1 MSTNEPSTPQPPQ
14 PPQTPESPQYAD
26 RVFRSVGGVMGGVL
40 LLALAAW
47 LGIDALVSGTG
58 RTRLLSVSALVCAVP
73 LIVAFTVRP
82 AVYAG
87 DDRLK
92 VRNPFRTITLP
103 WGAVETVR
111 AHFSSEVLTKDGTKF
126 QLWAVPVSIR
136 ARNRANRQ
144 AAKAGANDVVSVAS
158 AGDKPHRA
166 PADQSIDDLRELAE
180 RNGGRESAQGDAQV
194 KWAYEII
201 APAVVG
207 ALALLVLAL
216 V

>member
-1 MSTNEPSTPQPPQ
+1 MSANEPST
-14 PPQTPESPQYAD
+14 TPQYAD

-47 LGIDALVSGTG
+47 LGIDALVNGSG
-58 RTRLLSVSALVCAVP
+58 RTRLLSVAALLCVVP
-73 LIVAFTVRP
+73 LITAFTVRP
-82 AVYAG
+82 AVYASE
-87 DDRLK
+87 DRLRI
-92 VRNPFRTITLP
+92 RNPFRTITLP
-103 WGAVETVR
+103 WATVETLR
-111 AHFSSEVLTKDGTKF
+111 AHFSSEVLTKDGAKF

-144 AAKAGANDVVSVAS
+144 AAKSGAHDAHPVAA

-166 PADQSIDDLRELAE
+166 PGDQNIDDLRELAE
-180 RNGGRESAQGDAQV
+180 RNADREGAQGPAEV

-201 APAVVG
+201 APALVG